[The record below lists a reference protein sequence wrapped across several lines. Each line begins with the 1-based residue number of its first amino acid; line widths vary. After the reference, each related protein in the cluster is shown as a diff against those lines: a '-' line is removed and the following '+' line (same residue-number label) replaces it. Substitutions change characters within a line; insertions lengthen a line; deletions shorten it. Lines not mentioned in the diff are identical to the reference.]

1 MKPRSRSL
9 YPIALTILTALV
21 GLLPA
26 WADTDVFT
34 ANTFAGGWEG
44 TITWT
49 DGTTE
54 PFSARL
60 SGDTQGG
67 GPPLLVRFTL
77 GFDDCIGDALEKV
90 RVNQGRVIMFEPV
103 APTRCKKP
111 VTSLQVVATKTN
123 EIGVVV
129 VGGMELAGQGVLTPL
144 DPALTLTLPKPK
156 GYAGIPQT
164 APNRASSLAGYFAV
178 TPEGAVYELIARDYS
193 LRYKIIAPSTFQA
206 DAGLAPGQIF
216 AKGSYKKRYSTLSL
230 AEKVYF
236 LPENKA
242 KYAHCPPMY
251 MRPTL
256 FDLVDVKNSQQ
267 QPETSTVFAMKP
279 RDARYCTQIGTNNKS
294 CRVIRC
300 TGYADYGPKQTL
312 VLKDGALARKLG
324 EAARATYQGTESY
337 ADALARLREQE
348 ARRPKGAGGGPS
360 KGYFD
365 RGGACG
371 TLSCEEED
379 TLQFLVDQYW

>member
-1 MKPRSRSL
+1 MMSLSRSL
-9 YPIALTILTALV
+9 YPIAVSILTGFM
-21 GLLPA
+21 GLAAA
-26 WADTDVFT
+26 WAETAVFT
-34 ANTFAGGWEG
+34 ADTFAAGW
-44 TITWT
+44 
-49 DGTTE
+49 DGTMTWEDGTSE
-54 PFSARL
+54 PFSAQL
-60 SGDTQGG
+60 SGDTEDG

-77 GFDDCIGDALEKV
+77 GFDDCIGDTLEKV
-90 RVNQGRVIMFEPV
+90 RANQGRVILFEPI

-111 VTSLQVVATKTN
+111 VTSLQVVATKTK

-129 VGGMELAGQGVLTPL
+129 VGGMELAGQGVLTPR
-144 DPALTLTLPKPK
+144 DTAITLTLPKPK
-156 GYAGIPQT
+156 GYAALPET
-164 APNRASSLAGYFAV
+164 APNRPASLAGYFAV

-193 LRYKIIAPSTFQA
+193 LRYKIIAPSQFQT
-206 DAGLAPGQIF
+206 DAGLTPGQIF

-236 LPENKA
+236 LPENEA
-242 KYAHCPPMY
+242 KYTHCPPMY
-251 MRPTL
+251 MRPSL
-256 FDLVDVKNSQQ
+256 FDIVDVKNSQQ

-279 RDARYCTQIGTNNKS
+279 RDKRYCTQIGTNNKS

-300 TGYADYGPKQTL
+300 TGYADYGEKQTL

-337 ADALARLREQE
+337 ADALARLRAQE
-348 ARRPKGAGGGPS
+348 ARRPKGAGSGPP